1 MNGLLGNPWL
11 LAVLFALGVASG
23 GSGSWY
29 VQGQRLAAT
38 QARFDGFVT
47 TTRVAGE
54 AAAKESVATALADA
68 KLKETSDHEYKI
80 TLDVLRADNLR
91 LRNAR
96 SGGSIVP
103 AAPAS
108 TRRPDL
114 ACFDRPELE
123 RALQQLDAE
132 VSGLLDEGDTSAIGL
147 NAARVWLGDLHF
159 VQ

>member
-68 KLKETSDHEYKI
+68 MAFGTYKFAAY
-80 TLDVLRADNLR
+80 VSCRA
-91 LRNAR
+91 
-96 SGGSIVP
+96 
-103 AAPAS
+103 AACW
-108 TRRPDL
+108 T
-114 ACFDRPELE
+114 
-123 RALQQLDAE
+123 DAT
-132 VSGLLDEGDTSAIGL
+132 GLY
-147 NAARVWLGDLHF
+147 
-159 VQ
+159 